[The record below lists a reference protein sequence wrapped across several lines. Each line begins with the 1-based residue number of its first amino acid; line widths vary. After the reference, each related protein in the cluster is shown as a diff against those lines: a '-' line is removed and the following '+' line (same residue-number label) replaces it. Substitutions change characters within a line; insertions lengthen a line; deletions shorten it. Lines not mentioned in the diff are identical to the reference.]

1 MFGVVIFFF
10 KQKTAYEMRISDWSS
25 DVCSSDLLGIQ
36 PGSDP
41 NRVVIVMG
49 HIDTRV
55 NDVMDATADAPG
67 ANDDGSGTAL
77 VLEVARVLSK
87 EKFAASIV
95 YAALSGE
102 EQGLFGGTLLAET
115 AKERGWQVIA
125 VLNTDIVGNTVGT
138 DGTRV
143 ADREIGRAH
152 D

>member
-1 MFGVVIFFF
+1 
-10 KQKTAYEMRISDWSS
+10 
-25 DVCSSDLLGIQ
+25 
-36 PGSDP
+36 
-41 NRVVIVMG
+41 
-49 HIDTRV
+49 
-55 NDVMDATADAPG
+55 MDATADAPG

-115 AKERGWQVIA
+115 AKERGWQVTA
-125 VLNTDIVGNTVGT
+125 VLNNDIVGNTVGT

-143 ADREIGRAH
+143 ADRVRVFSEGIAQSEPLAEQMARRNSSEERRVGKECVSTCRYRWAPYH
-152 D
+152 

>member
-1 MFGVVIFFF
+1 
-10 KQKTAYEMRISDWSS
+10 
-25 DVCSSDLLGIQ
+25 
-36 PGSDP
+36 
-41 NRVVIVMG
+41 MG

-77 VLEVARVLSK
+77 MLEVARVLSK

-115 AKERGWQVIA
+115 AKERGWQVTA
-125 VLNTDIVGNTVGT
+125 VLNNRSEEHKSELQSLMHISYAVFCLQKKK
-138 DGTRV
+138 
-143 ADREIGRAH
+143 
-152 D
+152 